1 MLATTNDGVD
11 DDAHLLKFRK
21 KTWGF
26 IFKMDLLWCYI
37 QQKRKRFILETKPH
51 FKRVEFILRRDFACC
66 QIKLPGYSDMKNRTN
81 FAVVK

>member
-26 IFKMDLLWCYI
+26 IFKRDLLWCYI
-37 QQKRKRFILETKPH
+37 QQKRKRFINKAALQKGGIYFE
-51 FKRVEFILRRDFACC
+51 KRFWML
-66 QIKLPGYSDMKNRTN
+66 SDKTARI
-81 FAVVK
+81 